1 MRTIY
6 FFGYNLNGLEYV
18 TYVIIPSSIVLVIL
32 VFIYF
37 NLRLLRTSLN
47 VSQDDKNKFL
57 DILFEDDFY
66 INSVKKSKNVNN
78 VSIDMVNEDKFEEK
92 SSDESN

>member
-6 FFGYNLNGLEYV
+6 FFWYNLNWLEYV

>member
-6 FFGYNLNGLEYV
+6 FLWYNLNWLEYV